1 MYDIVTFGEAML
13 RLSPPYFQCL
23 EQTGSFEVT
32 VGGGEFNV
40 AVGASRLGLK
50 SAWVSRLPENPLGL
64 MVRNKAREQGVDT
77 SHLLWT
83 DEGRVGIYYLE
94 FGAAPRA
101 NRVIY
106 DRKNSAISMLK
117 PGEINWREIFSDVK
131 IFHLSGITPA
141 LSSSTAEAT
150 LEAIKAAK
158 KAGCQISY
166 DLNYR
171 GKLWS
176 QEEARK
182 CQEPMMKYV
191 DILISTE
198 EDTFRVFGIREKN
211 YETVAEKLLE
221 KFNFK
226 IVTITLRE
234 NISVWKNNW
243 TAIACAQG
251 KIYRDKTYGLEVVDR
266 VGGGDAFTAGF
277 LYGYLKE
284 GVRQGLRYGNAFSAL
299 KHSVPGDYHWASL
312 KDVENLLTDDG
323 LRIQR

>member
-1 MYDIVTFGEAML
+1 
-13 RLSPPYFQCL
+13 PYFQRL
-23 EQTGSFEVT
+23 EQTGSFEVN

-40 AVGASRLGLK
+40 AVGASRLGLRT
-50 SAWVSRLPENPLGL
+50 AWVSRLPDNPLGL

-83 DEGRVGIYYLE
+83 EEGRVGIYYLE

-106 DRKNSAISMLK
+106 DRKNSAISMVK
-117 PGEINWREIFSDVK
+117 PGEINWQKVFSDTK

-141 LSSSTAEAT
+141 LSSSAAKVT
-150 LEAIKAAK
+150 LEALKAAK
-158 KAGCQISY
+158 KAGCQVSY

-171 GKLWS
+171 GKLWN
-176 QEEARK
+176 QQEARK
-182 CQEPMMKYV
+182 CQEPMMNYV

-198 EDTFRVFGIREKN
+198 EDTFKVFGIREKN
-211 YETVAEKLLE
+211 YETVAERLSE

-226 IVTITLRE
+226 VVTITLRE
-234 NISVWKNNW
+234 NISVWRNNW
-243 TAIACAQG
+243 TAIACAKG
-251 KIYRDKTYGLEVVDR
+251 KIYRDKTYELEIVDR

-284 GVRQGLRYGNAFSAL
+284 GVREGLRYGNGFCAL
-299 KHSVPGDYHWASL
+299 KHSIRGDYHWATL
-312 KDVENLLTDDG
+312 KEVEDLLTGGG